1 MSDYIPDP
9 IERMEASAERAYN
22 ELSQPGGKF
31 KCYECDAIFDPER
44 EGGTTSPHPEAM
56 PVCGKCYAEAYEA
69 HVRQVKEENLLYR
82 KKIDVLEKCN
92 GKLMTALEWYANLE
106 IYKPHPH
113 GPAFD
118 DRDLSFVAK
127 EALTSTLP
135 ECSICRKRHGN
146 EIQHPC
152 E

>member
-1 MSDYIPDP
+1 MIPDP
-9 IERMEASAERAYN
+9 VERMEASAESAFF

-31 KCYECDAIFDPER
+31 KCYQCDAVFDPEK
-44 EGGTTSPHPEAM
+44 EGGTISPNPEAM
-56 PVCGKCYAEAYEA
+56 PVCGQCYYKA
-69 HVRQVKEENLLYR
+69 HLDHIDSVKTENSLLR
-82 KKIDVLEKCN
+82 KKVEALEKCN
-92 GKLMTALEWYANLE
+92 GKLMTALEFYATPE

-113 GPAFD
+113 GAAFD

-127 EALTSTLP
+127 EALKPEVVHP
-135 ECSICRKRHGN
+135 ECSICRRRHGS